1 MLFQATMCAR
11 PLIGVHTDGVPSG
24 TNVTLPAV
32 FRAPIRPDVVTF
44 IHNQMAKNTRQAY
57 CVNKDAGNL
66 ILNFILF
73 KVRLRVYR
81 TDYFYKMLLKFN
93 I

>member
-1 MLFQATMCAR
+1 MCAR
-11 PLIGVHTDGVPSG
+11 PLIGVHSDGSE
-24 TNVTLPAV
+24 TMVTLPAV

-57 CVNKDAGNL
+57 CVNKDAGKF
-66 ILNFILF
+66 FIL
-73 KVRLRVYR
+73 
-81 TDYFYKMLLKFN
+81 